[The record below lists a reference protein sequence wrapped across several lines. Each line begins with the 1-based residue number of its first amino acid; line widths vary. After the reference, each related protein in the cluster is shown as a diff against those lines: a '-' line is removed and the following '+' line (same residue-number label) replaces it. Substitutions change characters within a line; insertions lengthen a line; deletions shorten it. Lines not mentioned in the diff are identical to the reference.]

1 MTRERKTIAT
11 NGPVTLV
18 EVRVQSE
25 GAKPAVAYMVMS
37 SLTDAVASTMYRV
50 TAHRL
55 FHDWVANGGM
65 PLAANSG
72 SRRAEPA

>member
-18 EVRVQSE
+18 EIKVQSE
-25 GAKPAVAYMVMS
+25 GVKPAVAYMVMS
-37 SLTDAVASTMYRV
+37 SKTDMVASTMYRV

-55 FHDWVANGGM
+55 FHQWVANDGL
-65 PLAANSG
+65 PVAANSE
-72 SRRAEPA
+72 SRRAEPV